1 MPSVSG
7 DDGTPSGFVP
17 NGPFGVWGDSGS
29 QEQLGGGGNGVIGS
43 AGLSSGV
50 AGFTLDDS
58 SRAAGVFGAGPAVG
72 VAGGVNGSNTAPGG
86 QVGVYGTGSNGQ
98 SLGGVGVF
106 GESDTERWRP
116 R

>member
-29 QEQLGGGGNGVIGS
+29 QEPFGGGGNGVIGS

-58 SRAAGVFGAGPAVG
+58 SRAAGYSARARRW
-72 VAGGVNGSNTAPGG
+72 
-86 QVGVYGTGSNGQ
+86 
-98 SLGGVGVF
+98 
-106 GESDTERWRP
+106 ESPEA
-116 R
+116 